1 MQTRFHII
9 LLCLAALTFCL
20 GCEKATL
27 QSDQTLETSLQYRG
41 DCNECPA
48 AGQCCC
54 FVRLHPSTTS
64 ANLIICG
71 SATGTTTCTQPIFGG
86 CPAFNGITY
95 NLNLSSGGP
104 SGLPFCALVSGPFW
118 IYNNTGNA
126 VRLIISCQADE
137 TNGEEIIIN
146 LDIGESMYFEN
157 NGDCEITPC

>member
-1 MQTRFHII
+1 MKTRFYII
-9 LLCLAALTFCL
+9 LLCLAGFAFCV
-20 GCEKATL
+20 GCEKATI
-27 QSDQTLETSLQYRG
+27 QSEQTLDTSLQYRG
-41 DCNECPA
+41 DCDACPD
-48 AGQCCC
+48 AGECCC
-54 FVRLHPSTTS
+54 FVKLHPSTSS

-71 SATGTTTCTQPIFGG
+71 SATGTTTCTRPASGG

-118 IYNNTGNA
+118 IFNDSGFE

-146 LDIGESMYFEN
+146 LGIDGSMYFEN